1 MVVGEDNTIL
11 APTFMGS
18 EDFAV
23 YLERVRGSFLLLG
36 VGNEKLGS
44 VYPPH
49 SPYYTIDED
58 VLPLGASIHAIFAFS
73 YLLNLNAH
81 CQLLHPNLNAISS
94 CI

>member
-1 MVVGEDNTIL
+1 MVVGEQNTIL

-36 VGNEKLGS
+36 VGNEKVGS
-44 VYPPH
+44 VHPPH

-58 VLPLGASIHAIFAFS
+58 VLPIGASIHAIFAFS
-73 YLLNLNAH
+73 YLLDLNGN
-81 CQLLHPNLNAISS
+81 CQLLRQNVRK
-94 CI
+94 